1 MFDISL
7 ELPCGP
13 ENWPSVPLA
22 IAFSQLLD
30 VWKITPNSLLLY
42 QTNGSYSG
50 WCHLEHACHHF
61 CFSCADSPRHNG
73 MTYTL
78 WLYSGAHCTQKQY
91 TLTRNCTWTFEFGS
105 GPELALFSMVLS
117 QNAGQWAA
125 APGAA
130 TRSWGQPPIQSQ
142 PFCPQTTTLAL
153 TFNTVFSKLYEVVNT
168 SV

>member
-125 APGAA
+125 APGQPQGHEVNHRYSHNHSVPRQLLWLSLSIQYSVNY
-130 TRSWGQPPIQSQ
+130 TR
-142 PFCPQTTTLAL
+142 
-153 TFNTVFSKLYEVVNT
+153 
-168 SV
+168 